1 MDLSDENH
9 GGKRL
14 VSLSDSDSD
23 ESAAVPIVANS
34 ESSDHPNPVPLRS
47 VEKQAEEESNQSPKI
62 ADPKIGDGSSGG
74 EERNKEIEK
83 FGLAFCFQSRGSLE
97 NPQISVD
104 ALNARTQEL
113 MRSVGVCH
121 VGRGFL

>member
-23 ESAAVPIVANS
+23 ESADVPIVANS
-34 ESSDHPNPVPLRS
+34 ESSDHPNPVPLRF

-74 EERNKEIEK
+74 EERNKEIE
-83 FGLAFCFQSRGSLE
+83 
-97 NPQISVD
+97 
-104 ALNARTQEL
+104 
-113 MRSVGVCH
+113 MR
-121 VGRGFL
+121 